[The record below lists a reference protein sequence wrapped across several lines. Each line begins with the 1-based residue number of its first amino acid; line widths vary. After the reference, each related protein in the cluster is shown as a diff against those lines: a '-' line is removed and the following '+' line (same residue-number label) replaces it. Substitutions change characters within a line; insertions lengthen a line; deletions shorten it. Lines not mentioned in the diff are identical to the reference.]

1 MKSIILLFLF
11 QLIEKY
17 RLQTYLYPFLLTLPA
32 YSIQAYIEL
41 RCFQQILASLQ
52 NMCMWAPVLVDAP
65 DHCWIITIKN
75 ITLIWKTWGK
85 KKKNIIKIIIDV
97 LNLNQ
102 KSQNTKGFVGQ
113 LACYSRLY
121 HKAVEH
127 SWISILF
134 SLSESLMLQAMAQ
147 LLVVIEILSFS
158 VVQKFSQDVWKSI
171 NTCKNSHPQ
180 NFMHLIS
187 DESYG
192 SRKNATPSP
201 HLYTLYDCIKIY
213 EHHHTLMRWCLW
225 ALAVK
230 HIYYFSSVCVSSV
243 PMYMQ

>member
-1 MKSIILLFLF
+1 M
-11 QLIEKY
+11 
-17 RLQTYLYPFLLTLPA
+17 R
-32 YSIQAYIEL
+32 
-41 RCFQQILASLQ
+41 
-52 NMCMWAPVLVDAP
+52 
-65 DHCWIITIKN
+65 
-75 ITLIWKTWGK
+75 